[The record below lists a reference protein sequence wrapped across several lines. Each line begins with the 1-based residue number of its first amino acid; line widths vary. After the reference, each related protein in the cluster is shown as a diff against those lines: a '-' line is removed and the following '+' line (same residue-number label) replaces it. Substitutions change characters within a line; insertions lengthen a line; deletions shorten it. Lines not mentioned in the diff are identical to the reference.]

1 MYWDANVLF
10 KKQQNQLKIKF
21 FYTRLRK
28 NKTSK
33 SLNVFDECANLC
45 VNKQCV
51 FTFPLT
57 FCFKPNE

>member
-45 VNKQCV
+45 VNK
-51 FTFPLT
+51 
-57 FCFKPNE
+57 